1 MASTNTAGASAQQAS
16 QAPHRK
22 LLDFVRHNRLDPAAI
37 LESRRKDIEALASIN
52 ITLLAGLQS
61 LVRQQAEYLCDTA
74 ADLQALAR
82 GGESAEGKASARVAE
97 ALPRSLHKA
106 VAGLRGLS
114 DTLYKTQ
121 ADSIATVG
129 RRIAENVEEVK
140 GILRPKP

>member
-1 MASTNTAGASAQQAS
+1 MESTNTADAAARQAS

-52 ITLLAGLQS
+52 ITLLTGLQS
-61 LVRQQAEYLCDTA
+61 VVRLQAEYLCDTA

-82 GGESAEGKASARVAE
+82 GGESAEGKASAGVAQ

-114 DTLYKTQ
+114 DTLYKAQ

-140 GILRPKP
+140 GILRPKA